1 MRRGTET
8 DRVAEVAHAT
18 TWLPVHVTWDPP
30 FPGIWTR
37 EIRLGEWLGA
47 PVTPLFE
54 SWLLAAIEDR
64 AHRDYSAIVGIPI
77 ARPIHVVVNGW
88 YFYGFNFLPARPSAM
103 IAMFI
108 RQVLPRF
115 LRHPRRVAI
124 AFPPLARFGIELAE
138 RDWRHTIGPAYRQA
152 VAEGWARVERAD
164 GTGLMKLID
173 TLGDAAGHYFA
184 SLTMVAGYASKAEV
198 PFARF
203 YREHVLPR
211 VGGSHLDFLAG
222 LGDEPPVPAGHAV
235 RSLDWSEPTL
245 GETALGVNPSEVVGR
260 HRKARERRLAAEA
273 AARAALS
280 SRPRLVRQF
289 DKLLAVA
296 QRAGVVR
303 EDQVAEFTL
312 PWPLLRRAV
321 SRLGQALVDG
331 GVLERPEDVYFLTR
345 AELEAALSGER
356 TDRSTL
362 VNERRRTRNHQ
373 ARLAPPLHIG
383 EVPPMFE
390 RIVRSAV
397 EAIRGPT
404 AAGDA
409 GELVGIPASAGR
421 ATGPARVVH
430 SLDEAT
436 RVQPGDIL
444 VCPMTAPAWTPLFGR
459 LAGIVTDT
467 GGVAAHASIIAR
479 EYGLPAVVGTGDA
492 TARFRDGELLEI
504 NGSSGVVRRV
514 SHVPDG

>member
-1 MRRGTET
+1 MT
-8 DRVAEVAHAT
+8 AH
-18 TWLPVHVTWDPP
+18 VMWDPP

-54 SWLLAAIEDR
+54 SWLLAAIEER

-88 YFYGFNFLPARPSAM
+88 YFYGFNFLPTRPSAM
-103 IAMFI
+103 LAMFI

-235 RSLDWSEPTL
+235 RSLDWSEATL
-245 GETALGVNPSEVVGR
+245 GETALGVNPGEGVAR
-260 HRKARERRLAAEA
+260 HRKARERRLASTPLRLN
-273 AARAALS
+273 RA
-280 SRPRLVRQF
+280 
-289 DKLLAVA
+289 
-296 QRAGVVR
+296 
-303 EDQVAEFTL
+303 T
-312 PWPLLRRAV
+312 
-321 SRLGQALVDG
+321 
-331 GVLERPEDVYFLTR
+331 
-345 AELEAALSGER
+345 
-356 TDRSTL
+356 
-362 VNERRRTRNHQ
+362 
-373 ARLAPPLHIG
+373 
-383 EVPPMFE
+383 
-390 RIVRSAV
+390 
-397 EAIRGPT
+397 
-404 AAGDA
+404 
-409 GELVGIPASAGR
+409 SAG
-421 ATGPARVVH
+421 A
-430 SLDEAT
+430 S
-436 RVQPGDIL
+436 
-444 VCPMTAPAWTPLFGR
+444 FGS
-459 LAGIVTDT
+459 T
-467 GGVAAHASIIAR
+467 
-479 EYGLPAVVGTGDA
+479 
-492 TARFRDGELLEI
+492 FGE
-504 NGSSGVVRRV
+504 S
-514 SHVPDG
+514 

>member
-1 MRRGTET
+1 M
-8 DRVAEVAHAT
+8 
-18 TWLPVHVTWDPP
+18 L
-30 FPGIWTR
+30 
-37 EIRLGEWLGA
+37 
-47 PVTPLFE
+47 
-54 SWLLAAIEDR
+54 
-64 AHRDYSAIVGIPI
+64 
-77 ARPIHVVVNGW
+77 
-88 YFYGFNFLPARPSAM
+88 
-103 IAMFI
+103 AMFI

-124 AFPPLARFGIELAE
+124 AFPPLARFGIESAE
-138 RDWRHTIGPAYRQA
+138 RDWRQSISPAYRQV

-164 GTGLMKLID
+164 GTGLVKLID

-203 YREHVLPR
+203 YRDHVLPR

-222 LGDEPPVPAGHAV
+222 LGDEPPAPADHAV

-245 GETALGVNPSEVVGR
+245 GETALGVNPGEGVAR
-260 HRKARERRLAAEA
+260 HRKARERRLAGEA

-280 SRPRLVRQF
+280 SRPRMAQRF

-296 QRAGVVR
+296 QRASVVR

-321 SRLGQALVDG
+321 SRLGQTLADG
-331 GVLERPEDVYFLTR
+331 GVLERPEDLFFLNRT
-345 AELEAALSGER
+345 ELEAALSGER

-362 VNERRRTRNHQ
+362 VDERRRTRNQQ
-373 ARLAPPLHIG
+373 ARLVPPLHIG
-383 EVPPMFE
+383 EMPPMFE
-390 RIVRSAV
+390 RIVRSAA
-397 EAIRGPT
+397 EAIRGPI
-404 AAGDA
+404 AAGDT
-409 GELVGIPASAGR
+409 GELVGVPASAGR

-430 SLDEAT
+430 SLDEAS
-436 RVQPGDIL
+436 RVRPGDIL
-444 VCPMTAPAWTPLFGR
+444 VCPMTAPAWSPLFDR

-514 SHVPDG
+514 SEQVMNGSPGA